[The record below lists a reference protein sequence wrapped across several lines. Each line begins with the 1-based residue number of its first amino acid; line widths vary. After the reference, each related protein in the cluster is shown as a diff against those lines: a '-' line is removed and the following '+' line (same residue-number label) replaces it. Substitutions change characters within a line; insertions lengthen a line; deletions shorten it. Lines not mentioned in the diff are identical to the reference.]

1 MELYEGTQ
9 SLVPML
15 VVAGVLWL
23 IVVAVYVEFEVRRKR

>member
-15 VVAGVLWL
+15 VGAGVLWL